1 MLVPLIS
8 TMHRCPEHPLQSV
21 LSGTF
26 VSSSVSHCLPLIHL
40 PALTFLATVSPSS
53 DFISFSLLL
62 GPISSPIWILHPLC
76 REAAVP
82 VKFILELQSGTHLLC
97 LYLVTCNFFSSSLC
111 HVPTGRCFHS
121 DAFSPHF
128 SSYLQLPS
136 QSFPIILSLSR
147 LLCWVVSG

>member
-1 MLVPLIS
+1 MLVPLKY

-26 VSSSVSHCLPLIHL
+26 VSGSVSHCLPLIHL

-76 REAAVP
+76 REAPVP
-82 VKFILELQSGTHLLC
+82 LKFILELQSGASGAGGSWSIGAL
-97 LYLVTCNFFSSSLC
+97 
-111 HVPTGRCFHS
+111 
-121 DAFSPHF
+121 
-128 SSYLQLPS
+128 
-136 QSFPIILSLSR
+136 ILSLECP
-147 LLCWVVSG
+147 LTH